1 MSYVQINKEKRE
13 EYNQK
18 AKIKEDK
25 ENSIAEDI
33 TKNVQGDTTA
43 DVRVDSFFSR
53 KIININ
59 FSNKESFWSSDGVVR
74 LEYNINDD
82 SFRFNNSAG
91 GTNDVSAE
99 KIVDAYSDIYA
110 SAKNVIEDIKQNKL
124 DYAERVNDIIDITSE
139 MHQISI
145 QIGTELKDDINNFLD
160 SKLSV
165 IGVKNNTEE
174 DAKELLNKSEKEG
187 SVTIFRLNDYNVTS
201 ALRDQANNHDDADVE
216 NSEFQFVKANLRCE
230 VADNNAKRFYINDQ
244 FIKKGDIIDNL
255 QNYMVDETPVTE
267 ILKNENKSKAKMSF
281 KDLNSLAE
289 NTQKNKDLKELS
301 DELNLNGKK
310 KQDGRRKPSM

>member
-174 DAKELLNKSEKEG
+174 DAKELLNKAEKEG